1 MSEGSLRRALS
12 GLTLAVSFLTV
23 VPVPTRDRSEAAPGA
38 TAGLGLGAA
47 APWFPLVG
55 AVIGAF
61 AGGIR
66 VGAAPLV
73 GTSVASVL
81 ALIALVAVTGALH
94 QDGLADC
101 ADGLGVRGDRERR
114 LAVMRDST
122 VGAFGVL
129 ALVGWALLF
138 VTALAALDDGEA
150 ILALIAAAVLAR
162 WAALLHATTAPP
174 ARTDGLGASFTP
186 SRNALAIATVAALA
200 LAFLTCDALPGLA
213 AVGGALIAA
222 GLVTLWSR
230 QTLGGRSGD
239 TLGATVALAEV
250 AVLLALVACWTG

>member
-1 MSEGSLRRALS
+1 MSEGRSTDPLAGLS
-12 GLTLAVSFLTV
+12 LAVSLLTV
-23 VPVPTRDRSEAAPGA
+23 APVPVRDRGGEAPGA
-38 TAGLGLGAA
+38 LASPKLGPA

-101 ADGLGVRGDRERR
+101 SDGLGVRGDRERR
-114 LAVMRDST
+114 LTVMRDSAL
-122 VGAFGVL
+122 GAFGVL
-129 ALVGWALLF
+129 ALIGWALLF

-150 ILALIAAAVLAR
+150 ILALIAAAALAR
-162 WAALLHATTAPP
+162 WAALLHAAAAPP
-174 ARTDGLGASFTP
+174 ARSNGLGASFSP
-186 SRNALAIATVAALA
+186 SRNALAIATIAALA
-200 LAFLTCDALPGLA
+200 LAFLTGGALPGLA
-213 AVGGALIAA
+213 AVGGALLATA
-222 GLVTLWSR
+222 LLTLWSR
-230 QTLGGRSGD
+230 HTLGGRTGD
-239 TLGATVALAEV
+239 TLGGTVAVAEV
-250 AVLLALVACWTG
+250 VVLLALVACWTG